1 MRFLFFVMAALSAV
15 IFSGCASICSKSQ
28 YPVTVATNAPDADI
42 FIRNSDSGMIIQ
54 SGKSPLAVT
63 LPASKSFFTP
73 ASYQCEV
80 KCNEKKQYRT
90 ISADIDPWFFGN
102 FILGGLIG
110 MAIDGASGAAYK
122 LEDAYYIHF
131 SEFDN

>member
-1 MRFLFFVMAALSAV
+1 MKFVSFVMVSLC
-15 IFSGCASICSKSQ
+15 IFIVSGCASICSKSQ
-28 YPVTVATNAPDADI
+28 YPVKITTNAPDADI
-42 FIRNSDSGMIIQ
+42 LIRHSDSGMIIRN
-54 SGKSPLAVT
+54 GKNPLAVT

-80 KCNEKKQYRT
+80 KCKDKKQYRT
-90 ISADIDPWFFGN
+90 ISANIDPWFFGN
-102 FILGGLIG
+102 FIFGGIIG
-110 MAIDGASGAAYK
+110 IAIDGASGAVYK

>member
-1 MRFLFFVMAALSAV
+1 MRCFILAVAALSAV

-28 YPVTVATNAPDADI
+28 YSVTVATNAPEADI
-42 FIRNSDSGMIIQ
+42 LIRNSDSGMIVQ
-54 SGKSPLAVT
+54 SGKSPLVVT

-80 KCNEKKQYRT
+80 KSKDKKQYRT
-90 ISADIDPWFFGN
+90 ISANIDPWFFGN
-102 FILGGLIG
+102 FIFGGIIG

-131 SEFDN
+131 SEFDK

>member
-1 MRFLFFVMAALSAV
+1 MKFFLLAIAALCV
-15 IFSGCASICSKSQ
+15 LMISGGASICSKSQ
-28 YPVTVATNAPDADI
+28 YPVTVTTNAPNADI
-42 FIRNSDSGMIIQ
+42 FIRNSNSGMIIQ
-54 SGKSPLAVT
+54 SGKSPLALT

-102 FILGGLIG
+102 FILGGIIG

-131 SEFDN
+131 SEFDK

>member
-1 MRFLFFVMAALSAV
+1 MRCFVLAFAVLSAV

-28 YPVTVATNAPDADI
+28 YPVTVTTNAPDADI
-42 FIRNSDSGMIIQ
+42 LIRNSDSGMIVQ

-80 KCNEKKQYRT
+80 KSKDKKQYRT
-90 ISADIDPWFFGN
+90 LSASIDPWFFGN
-102 FILGGLIG
+102 FILGGIIG
-110 MAIDGASGAAYK
+110 MAIDGASGAVYK
-122 LEDAYYIHF
+122 LEEAYYIHF
-131 SEFDN
+131 SEFDK